1 MSKRFIF
8 SAAPQRS
15 PEWFEIRKGGI
26 TATGITAING
36 TSPYKTAYRLWAELT
51 GQVGEQVAGAAAQ
64 RGQLLEQAVAD
75 FYTLET
81 GAKLRKSNG
90 IVRLKEHPW
99 AMASLDR
106 TIIGD
111 PEGLVEIK
119 TSTSNRWALFPVPPE
134 YVDQVQWQMFVTG
147 AKYADVAVLLSGL
160 VFRIERVEADPVYQ
174 TMLFDK
180 AVAFRELVASG
191 TPPPLTGNDSDTLA
205 EVKPQ
210 SSNTYAK
217 ADPQLDHIARLY
229 IEAKVEAE
237 AADASLKEMAIAI
250 KEAIGEGE
258 GVKGRGWLA
267 TWKTNKS
274 STKTDWHQVA
284 LALRHRYM
292 QIDDVLSELGV
303 ANEWDKIVEMSTE
316 EKPGARVFRVH
327 GKEDEA

>member
-1 MSKRFIF
+1 MSKRYEFV
-8 SAAPQRS
+8 SAPQRS
-15 PEWFEIRKGGI
+15 PEWFEMRKGGI

-51 GQVGEQVAGAAAQ
+51 GQVGEQPAGQAAQ
-64 RGQLLEQAVAD
+64 RGQILEQAVAD
-75 FYTLET
+75 YYTAET
-81 GAKLRKSNG
+81 GKKLRKSNG
-90 IVRLKEHPW
+90 IVRLREHPW

-106 TIIGD
+106 TIVGD
-111 PEGLVEIK
+111 PTGLVEIK
-119 TSTSNRWALFPVPPE
+119 TSTSNRWQLYPVPPE

-147 AKYADVAVLLSGL
+147 AAYCDVVALLSGL

-180 AVAFRELVASG
+180 AVAFLDLVKTK
-191 TPPPLTGNDSDTLA
+191 TPPALTGNDSDTLA

-210 SSNTYAK
+210 SSSTYAV

-229 IEAKVEAE
+229 IEAKAEAE
-237 AADASLKEMAIAI
+237 AADAALKEMAIAI

-267 TWKTNKS
+267 TWKQNKAS
-274 STKTDWHQVA
+274 VKVDWESIA
-284 LALRHRYM
+284 
-292 QIDDVLSELGV
+292 DVLRTTAPQTYEEAV
-303 ANEWDKIVEMSTE
+303 KRYTE

>member
-1 MSKRFIF
+1 MSRRYEFIN
-8 SAAPQRS
+8 APQRS

-51 GQVGEQVAGAAAQ
+51 GQVEEQQAGAAAQ

-81 GAKLRKSNG
+81 GKKLRKSNG
-90 IVRLKEHPW
+90 IVRLKEHSW

-106 TIIGD
+106 TIVGD

-119 TSTSNRWALFPVPPE
+119 TSTSNRWQLFPVPPE
-134 YVDQVQWQMFVTG
+134 YVDQVQWQMFITG
-147 AKYADVAVLLSGL
+147 ASYCDVAVLLSGL

-174 TMLFDK
+174 TQLFDK
-180 AVAFRELVASG
+180 AVLFRELVQSK

-210 SSNTYAK
+210 SNNTYAV

-237 AADASLKEMAIAI
+237 AADAALKEMAIAI
-250 KEAIGEGE
+250 KEAIADGEGI
-258 GVKGRGWLA
+258 KGQGWLA

-274 STKTDWHQVA
+274 SVKVDWESIA
-284 LALRHRYM
+284 
-292 QIDDVLSELGV
+292 DVLRTV
-303 ANEWDKIVEMSTE
+303 APDTYGEAIKRFTS
-316 EKPGARVFRVH
+316 EKPGARVFRVF
-327 GKEDEA
+327 GKEDQA

>member
-1 MSKRFIF
+1 M
-8 SAAPQRS
+8 
-15 PEWFEIRKGGI
+15 RKGGI

-51 GQVGEQVAGAAAQ
+51 GQVGEQEVGAAAQ

-75 FYTLET
+75 YYTAET
-81 GAKLRKSNG
+81 GKKLRKSNG

-111 PEGLVEIK
+111 TTGLVEIK
-119 TSTSNRWALFPVPPE
+119 TSTSSAWALAPVPQM
-134 YVDQVQWQMFVTG
+134 YVDQVQWQMFITG
-147 AKYADVAVLLSGL
+147 ASYCDVAVLLSGL
-160 VFRIERVEADPVYQ
+160 VFRIERVEADPIYQ
-174 TMLFDK
+174 TLLFDK
-180 AVAFRELVASG
+180 AVAFLDLVKTK

-229 IEAKVEAE
+229 IEAKAEAE
-237 AADASLKEMAIAI
+237 AADAALKEMAIAI
-250 KEAIGEGE
+250 KEAIGDGE

-267 TWKTNKS
+267 TWKQNKPS
-274 STKTDWHQVA
+274 VKVDWKSIAETFGHVA
-284 LALRHRYM
+284 PDTFAEALRR
-292 QIDDVLSELGV
+292 
-303 ANEWDKIVEMSTE
+303 ATTE
-316 EKPGARVFRVH
+316 QPGARVFRVH

>member
-1 MSKRFIF
+1 MSKRYEFI
-8 SAAPQRS
+8 SAPQRS

-51 GQVGEQVAGAAAQ
+51 GQVGEQPAGAAAQ

-75 FYTLET
+75 YYTLET
-81 GAKLRKSNG
+81 GKKLRKSNG

-106 TIIGD
+106 TVVGEPD
-111 PEGLVEIK
+111 LLVEIK
-119 TSTSNRWALFPVPPE
+119 TSTSSAWALAPVPQM
-134 YVDQVQWQMFVTG
+134 YVDQVQWQMFCTG
-147 AKYADVAVLLSGL
+147 ARAVDVAVLLSGL

-210 SSNTYAK
+210 TSSTYAV

-229 IEAKVEAE
+229 IEAKAEAE
-237 AADASLKEMAIAI
+237 AADAALKEMAIAI

-267 TWKTNKS
+267 TWKQNKP
-274 STKTDWHQVA
+274 STKVDWESIA
-284 LALRHRYM
+284 
-292 QIDDVLSELGV
+292 DVLRGV
-303 ANEWDKIVEMSTE
+303 APETYEQAVRKFTA

>member
-1 MSKRFIF
+1 MSRRYEFIN
-8 SAAPQRS
+8 APQRS

-51 GQVGEQVAGAAAQ
+51 GQVGEQPAGAAAQ
-64 RGQLLEQAVAD
+64 RGQILEQAVAD
-75 FYTLET
+75 YYTVET
-81 GAKLRKSNG
+81 GLKLRKSNG

-106 TIIGD
+106 TIVGD
-111 PEGLVEIK
+111 TEGLVEIK
-119 TSTSNRWALFPVPPE
+119 TSTSNRWQLFPVPPE

-180 AVAFRELVASG
+180 AVAFLELVKTK

-210 SSNTYAK
+210 SSNTYAV

-229 IEAKVEAE
+229 IEAKAAAE
-237 AADASLKEMAIAI
+237 AADAELKEMAIAI
-250 KEAIGEGE
+250 KEAIADGE

-267 TWKTNKS
+267 TWKQNKAS
-274 STKTDWHQVA
+274 IKVDWESIA
-284 LALRHRYM
+284 
-292 QIDDVLSELGV
+292 DVLRTTAPQTYEEAV
-303 ANEWDKIVEMSTE
+303 KRYTA
-316 EKPGARVFRVH
+316 EKPGARVFRVF
-327 GKEDEA
+327 GSDDAS

>member
-1 MSKRFIF
+1 MSKRFEF
-8 SAAPQRS
+8 VSAPQRS
-15 PEWFEIRKGGI
+15 PEWFEMRKGGI

-51 GQVGEQVAGAAAQ
+51 GQVGEQAAGAAAQ

-75 FYTLET
+75 YYTAET
-81 GAKLRKSNG
+81 GKKLRKSNG

-106 TIIGD
+106 TIVGD

-119 TSTSNRWALFPVPPE
+119 TSTSSRWQLYPVPPE

-160 VFRIERVEADPVYQ
+160 IFRIERVEADPVYQ

-229 IEAKVEAE
+229 IEAKAEAE
-237 AADASLKEMAIAI
+237 AADAALKEMAIAI

-258 GVKGRGWLA
+258 GVKGQGWLA

-274 STKTDWHQVA
+274 SLKVDWESIA
-284 LALRHRYM
+284 
-292 QIDDVLSELGV
+292 DVLRAV
-303 ANEWDKIVEMSTE
+303 APETYEQSVKKFTA

>member
-1 MSKRFIF
+1 MSKRFEF
-8 SAAPQRS
+8 VSAPQRS
-15 PEWFEIRKGGI
+15 PEWFEMRKGGI

-51 GQVGEQVAGAAAQ
+51 GQVGEQAAGAAAQ

-75 FYTLET
+75 YYTAET
-81 GAKLRKSNG
+81 GKKLRKSNG

-106 TIIGD
+106 TILGD
-111 PEGLVEIK
+111 PEGLVEIE
-119 TSTSNRWALFPVPPE
+119 TSTSSRWQLYPVPPE

-160 VFRIERVEADPVYQ
+160 IFRIERVEADPVYQ

-229 IEAKVEAE
+229 IEAKAEAE
-237 AADASLKEMAIAI
+237 AADAALKEMAIAI

-258 GVKGRGWLA
+258 GVKGQGWLA

-274 STKTDWHQVA
+274 SLKVDWESIA
-284 LALRHRYM
+284 
-292 QIDDVLSELGV
+292 DVLRAV
-303 ANEWDKIVEMSTE
+303 APETYEQSVKKFTA

>member
-1 MSKRFIF
+1 MSKRFEF
-8 SAAPQRS
+8 VSAPQRS
-15 PEWFEIRKGGI
+15 PEWFEMRKGGI

-51 GQVGEQVAGAAAQ
+51 GQVGEQEVGAAAQ

-75 FYTLET
+75 YYTAET
-81 GAKLRKSNG
+81 GKKLRKSNG

-106 TIIGD
+106 TIVGD
-111 PEGLVEIK
+111 TTGVVEVK
-119 TSTSNRWALFPVPPE
+119 TSTSNRWQLFPVPPE
-134 YVDQVQWQMFVTG
+134 YVDQVQWQMFITG
-147 AKYADVAVLLSGL
+147 AEYCDVAVLLSGL

-174 TMLFDK
+174 TQLFDK
-180 AVAFRELVASG
+180 AVLFRELVQSK

-210 SSNTYAK
+210 SNNTYAV

-237 AADASLKEMAIAI
+237 AADAALKEMAIAI
-250 KEAIGEGE
+250 KEAIADGE
-258 GVKGRGWLA
+258 GVKGQGWLA

-274 STKTDWHQVA
+274 SVKVDWESIA
-284 LALRHRYM
+284 
-292 QIDDVLSELGV
+292 DVLRTV
-303 ANEWDKIVEMSTE
+303 APDTYGEAVTRFTS
-316 EKPGARVFRVH
+316 EKPGARVFRVFG
-327 GKEDEA
+327 GKEDQA